1 MRKSKKFITLKEAA
15 KISGYSSDYIGQLIR
30 TGKIS
35 GKQIYCN
42 ITWVTTAGAVLDY
55 KSKKEKSNNKFSVI
69 KDFFGDNKRKLL
81 MEFEVFKLFIK
92 ILRSTSSVLI
102 VIIFSFLL
110 FNFYLFHYFLNK
122 NIEQSNINLPKQ
134 YSIDHELFY

>member
-1 MRKSKKFITLKEAA
+1 MKKLKKFITLKEAA

-30 TGKIS
+30 SGKIS

-42 ITWVTTAGAVLDY
+42 ITWVTTIGAVLDY
-55 KSKKEKSNNKFSVI
+55 KSKKEKSNNKNSVV

-92 ILRSTSSVLI
+92 ILRSTSPVLI

-122 NIEQSNINLPKQ
+122 DIMQSNINPLKQ
-134 YSIDHELFY
+134 YEIEQELSY